1 MQSVELAQTSGNR
14 PDATLSHG
22 KQQRDHKIQ
31 HQAYKNDQELHV
43 LIVAELSFHAHF
55 VALPSLRFTYGNH
68 ADTLAGNTSPIDGPG
83 DDRRDGRNTPS
94 IAELIAN
101 LYYGEAGIMTNA
113 ADDFDAL
120 FEEVA
125 AQRTSASPSPA
136 TSPAAAPAPAAA
148 ASNDEDDLDSLFDQ
162 VSATAVS
169 AAPVAAPAAAPAAA
183 ATTAT
188 APAAGEEGTENG
200 GMFERLGGIV
210 RLLHDSLR
218 ELGYDKALNE
228 ASSQIVDAQDRLE
241 YVATLTEQAAN
252 KVLNTLDEGMP
263 AQDVLSKQ
271 SKDMELRWGDLF
283 DGKLSLDEFKALAG
297 DSRQFATSVTAA
309 TEAEKARLLE
319 IMMAQDFQDITGQLI
334 KKVVKIT
341 QAVEGEL
348 AQLLRDN
355 APPDLKE
362 KLAQKQA
369 VPEPLMQGPSVP
381 QAALNQDNVDDL
393 LADLGF

>member
-1 MQSVELAQTSGNR
+1 
-14 PDATLSHG
+14 
-22 KQQRDHKIQ
+22 
-31 HQAYKNDQELHV
+31 
-43 LIVAELSFHAHF
+43 
-55 VALPSLRFTYGNH
+55 
-68 ADTLAGNTSPIDGPG
+68 
-83 DDRRDGRNTPS
+83 
-94 IAELIAN
+94 
-101 LYYGEAGIMTNA
+101 MTNA

-125 AQRTSASPSPA
+125 AQRSSAPPA
-136 TSPAAAPAPAAA
+136 PAAVPEPAPAPAA
-148 ASNDEDDLDSLFDQ
+148 DEDDLESLFDQ
-162 VSATAVS
+162 VASNAAPAAAV
-169 AAPVAAPAAAPAAA
+169 AAPVAATAATAASAPAAE
-183 ATTAT
+183 
-188 APAAGEEGTENG
+188 GEETG

-263 AQDVLSKQ
+263 AQDLLSKQ
-271 SKDMELRWGDLF
+271 AKDMETRWSDLF
-283 DGKLSLDEFKALAG
+283 EGKLSLDEFKALAG
-297 DSRQFATSVTAA
+297 DSRQFAALVTES

-341 QAVEGEL
+341 QTVEGEL

-355 APPDLKE
+355 APPDVKE
-362 KLAQKQA
+362 KLAQKQQPA
-369 VPEPLMQGPSVP
+369 APEPLMQGPSAPSV
-381 QAALNQDNVDDL
+381 ALNQDNVDDL

>member
-1 MQSVELAQTSGNR
+1 
-14 PDATLSHG
+14 
-22 KQQRDHKIQ
+22 
-31 HQAYKNDQELHV
+31 
-43 LIVAELSFHAHF
+43 
-55 VALPSLRFTYGNH
+55 
-68 ADTLAGNTSPIDGPG
+68 
-83 DDRRDGRNTPS
+83 
-94 IAELIAN
+94 
-101 LYYGEAGIMTNA
+101 MTNA

-136 TSPAAAPAPAAA
+136 SAAPVAAAPAPAAA

-169 AAPVAAPAAAPAAA
+169 AAPAPAAAPAAPAAA

-188 APAAGEEGTENG
+188 APAAGEEGNENG

-271 SKDMELRWGDLF
+271 SKDMELRWGELF